1 MGDKK
6 MRKLLV
12 LGLDWEYIYKTHDEI
27 IAKHRPTGTEWRF
40 RY

>member
-1 MGDKK
+1 MDDKK
-6 MRKLLV
+6 MRKLFG